1 MRGEITMKGNVRISF
16 RGLTELDRLELEKA
30 VGREHVETE
39 RQETREGSVG
49 DAGSLTAIVEI
60 ALDLLPEVATFI
72 AIWLAAGRRKTVI
85 KNVVEV
91 ETDEGRISQ
100 NLYITSKT
108 KDGISDEIVKQ
119 LKEMASQVGK
129 K

>member
-1 MRGEITMKGNVRISF
+1 MKGNVRISF

-30 VGREHVETE
+30 VGKGNVEIE

-60 ALDLLPEVATFI
+60 ALDMLPEVA
-72 AIWLAAGRRKTVI
+72 ALVGIWLAAGRRKTVI

-91 ETDEGRISQ
+91 ETEKGRVRQQLS
-100 NLYITSKT
+100 ITSQAQ
-108 KDGISDEIVKQ
+108 DGIPNDVVKQ
-119 LKEMASQVGK
+119 LTDMASRIGRK
-129 K
+129 